1 MKYLFIVCYILTL
14 VSAEF
19 VKKPL
24 TPALTLDCWSCAAE
38 AKKDLKNKPFKICNY
53 GGR

>member
-19 VKKPL
+19 VKPKFP
-24 TPALTLDCWSCAAE
+24 PALTLDCWACAAE
-38 AKKDLKNKPFKICNY
+38 AEKDPKKPFKICNY